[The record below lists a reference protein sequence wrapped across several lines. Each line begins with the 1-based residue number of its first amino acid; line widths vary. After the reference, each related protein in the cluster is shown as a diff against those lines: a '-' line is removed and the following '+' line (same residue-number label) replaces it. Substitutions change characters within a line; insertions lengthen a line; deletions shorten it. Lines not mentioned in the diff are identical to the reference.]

1 MARDYRI
8 TFVTGFSMVQ
18 HITPTQLYDIIHHYK
33 VRGYQL
39 LK

>member
-18 HITPTQLYDIIHHYK
+18 HITPTQLYYIVHHYK